1 VNAVV
6 DFGVGLA
13 PTEPLKKV
21 AWIARTAEVL
31 GFKYVVHA
39 DQRFRGEKD
48 VFVTL
53 TADALNTEKIMLGPC
68 ISDPYSRIPGMLATA
83 IGSLDEV
90 SGGRAILTLGVGGSG
105 FEELHIAREHPN
117 TAVKE
122 AFQIIRGLLKGE
134 EVTFKGKMFQ
144 VTKAKMNF
152 ECRKDIP
159 MFIASRSPMNLELAG
174 QVADGALLASYA
186 SEDQLRYAIKKVEAG
201 AKKSRRTLKDIKLIA
216 WLYASISEDSSEA
229 IANVRPFVTQALLNT
244 SPEMYPMMF
253 RGFKQ
258 DVASFILDCRKT
270 GGKAR
275 ANQDRRYLT
284 DEVIRRFSVAG
295 TSEECIEKLRGVAKL
310 GIDTIWL
317 RPFSAPFSESN
328 HEKVIIPFADKVLPY
343 V

>member
-1 VNAVV
+1 MV

-13 PTEPLKKV
+13 PTESLKKI
-21 AWIARTAEVL
+21 AWIAKTAEVL

-53 TADALNTEKIMLGPC
+53 TADALSTETIMLGPC

-90 SGGRAILTLGVGGSG
+90 SGGRALLTLGVGGSA

-122 AFQIIRGLLKGE
+122 SFYIIRHLLQGE

-144 VTKAKMNF
+144 VTRAKMNF

-174 QVADGALLASYA
+174 EVADGALLASYA
-186 SEDQLRYAIKKVEAG
+186 SEEQLRFAITKVEAG
-201 AKKSRRTLKDIKLIA
+201 AKKSNRTLKDIKLIA
-216 WLYASISEDSSEA
+216 WLYASISENSVEA
-229 IANVRPFVTQALLNT
+229 VANVRPFVTQALMNT
-244 SPEMYPMMF
+244 SPEMYNIMF
-253 RGFKQ
+253 KGFEQ
-258 DVASFILDCRKT
+258 DVASFVLDCRKT
-270 GGKAR
+270 GDKKR
-275 ANQDRRYLT
+275 ANEDRKYLT
-284 DEVIRRFSVAG
+284 DAVIRRFSVAG
-295 TSEECIEKLRGVAKL
+295 TAEECIEKLRAVAKL

-328 HEKVIIPFADKVLPY
+328 HEKVIIPFAEKVIPN

>member
-1 VNAVV
+1 MV

-13 PTEPLKKV
+13 PTEPIKKV

-53 TADALNTEKIMLGPC
+53 TADALSTEKIMLGPC

-83 IGSLDEV
+83 IGSLDEI
-90 SGGRAILTLGVGGSG
+90 SGGRAVLTLGVGGSG
-105 FEELHIAREHPN
+105 FEELHIERKHPN

-122 AFQIIRGLLKGE
+122 SFQIIRGLLRGE

-152 ECRKDIP
+152 QCRKDIP

-174 QVADGALLASYA
+174 ELADGAVLASYA
-186 SEDQLRYAIKKVEAG
+186 SEPQLRYAMKKVEVG
-201 AKKSRRTLKDIKLIA
+201 AKKGGRTLKDLKLIA
-216 WLYASISEDSSEA
+216 WLYASISERSSEA
-229 IANVRPFVTQALLNT
+229 VANVRPFVTQALLNT
-244 SPEMYPMMF
+244 SPEMYPVMF
-253 RGFKQ
+253 EGL
-258 DVASFILDCRKT
+258 DAGVTSFVLDCRT
-270 GGKAR
+270 AGGKQR
-275 ANQDRRYLT
+275 ANEDRKYLT

-295 TSEECIEKLRGVAKL
+295 TAEECIEKLRAVAKL

-328 HEKVIIPFADKVLPY
+328 HEKVIIPFAEKVIPN

>member
-1 VNAVV
+1 MV

-31 GFKYVVHA
+31 GFKYIVHA

-122 AFQIIRGLLKGE
+122 AFHIIRGLLRGE

-201 AKKSRRTLKDIKLIA
+201 ARKSKRTLKDIKLIA

-229 IANVRPFVTQALLNT
+229 VANVRPFVTQALLNT
-244 SPEMYPMMF
+244 SPEMYPVMF
-253 RGFKQ
+253 KGFKQ
-258 DVASFILDCRKT
+258 DVASFILDCRRT

-275 ANQDRRYLT
+275 ANQDRKYLT

>member
-1 VNAVV
+1 MV

-21 AWIARTAEVL
+21 AWIARTAEIL
-31 GFKYVVHA
+31 GFKYIVHA

-53 TADALNTEKIMLGPC
+53 TADALNTEKIILGPC

-90 SGGRAILTLGVGGSG
+90 SGGRAVLTLGVGGSG

-122 AFQIIRGLLKGE
+122 AFHIIRGLLNGE
-134 EVTFKGKMFQ
+134 EVTFKGEMFQ

-159 MFIASRSPMNLELAG
+159 MFIASRSPLNLELAG

-201 AKKSRRTLKDIKLIA
+201 AKKSGRTLKDIKLIA
-216 WLYASISEDSSEA
+216 WPYASISEDSSEA
-229 IANVRPFVTQALLNT
+229 VANVRPFVTQALLNT
-244 SPEMYPMMF
+244 SPEMYPVMF
-253 RGFKQ
+253 RGFEQ

-270 GGKAR
+270 GDKKR
-275 ANQDRRYLT
+275 ANQDRKYLT

-295 TSEECIEKLRGVAKL
+295 TAEECIEKLRGVAKL
-310 GIDTIWL
+310 GIETIWL